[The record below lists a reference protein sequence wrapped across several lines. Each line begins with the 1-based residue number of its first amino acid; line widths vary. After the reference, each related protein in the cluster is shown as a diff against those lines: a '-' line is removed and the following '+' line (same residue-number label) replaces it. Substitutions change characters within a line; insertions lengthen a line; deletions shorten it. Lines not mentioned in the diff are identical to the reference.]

1 MSISLSQPVSRLGA
15 VINGGLASFGATLR
29 FTGKAYAFGF
39 AGLVRPR
46 LYERRELLR
55 QIESM
60 GGRSLP
66 LIVFVALLI
75 GAGVMAQTVPDF
87 QRRGVPEVAPGV
99 LAITITRFIA
109 PVITALLFAG
119 RVGASLSAEI
129 GAMKLGE
136 ELDALQAMAIKPIAF
151 VAAPRVMA
159 VGFALAGLTIV
170 FEVVALFGGFVM
182 GVMAFGISPQVF
194 GESVRRFIVLY
205 DVLFA
210 VVKAFCY
217 AIGIAAV
224 ALHRGFQVEGGSAE
238 LGRATMGAVVVCQA
252 VIIAIDLACAMVNNV
267 LQNWG
272 LVPMAPV

>member
-1 MSISLSQPVSRLGA
+1 MSASVTRSISLWGA
-15 VINGGLASFGATLR
+15 YVNDWLASLGSTVR
-29 FTGKAYAFGF
+29 FTGRAYAYGF

-46 LYERRELLR
+46 LYERRELVR

-66 LIVFVALLI
+66 LVIFVALLI

-170 FEVVALFGGFVM
+170 FEAVALLGGFVM
-182 GVMAFGISPQVF
+182 GATTFGISAEVF
-194 GESVRRFIVLY
+194 GESVRRFIVPY
-205 DVLFA
+205 DVLVA
-210 VVKAFCY
+210 VVKAFCF

-252 VIIAIDLACAMVNNV
+252 VIIAIDLVCAMVNNV
-267 LQNWG
+267 LQAWN